1 MQSLEDT
8 QPTIPVTEPP
18 EFIRPEE
25 ADTPVSEGPGC
36 ATWGLIG
43 VLALGFAL
51 VIVLL
56 AALAGWTSGQRTAQA
71 NATTTQSAAIN
82 EQLNRLPGD
91 LASGNLE
98 LANARLQFLATLTPG
113 VTGLPDLMQTATAL
127 YLTRQPTATPP
138 ATATTA
144 ASPTVEAT
152 AETIAV
158 TRSATGDFDLPA
170 LFQEAQTAIS
180 LRDWE
185 TAIELLDVIIAA
197 DSAFETATVRGLM
210 AEALNTYALELFRTD
225 QLAEAIVYTDHAE
238 QLGTLAEGLN
248 FERLVAGYYLD
259 AVASIGI
266 SYPAAIEALR
276 QVYSLSPNYRGG
288 EIAQMLFDQ
297 YVGYGDA
304 LSQQGNFCA
313 AAPQYEAALSIQSS
327 GDIAGRRDT
336 ASTLCA
342 TITLTPPVLLTP
354 GTPASIAPVGVPGNG

>member
-8 QPTIPVTEPP
+8 QPTIPTTEPP
-18 EFIRPEE
+18 AFIRPEE
-25 ADTPVSEGPGC
+25 EETPLAEGPGC
-36 ATWGLIG
+36 ATWGLLG
-43 VLALGFAL
+43 VLVLGFAL

-56 AALAGWTSGQRTAQA
+56 AGLAGWTSGQRTAQT
-71 NATTTQSAAIN
+71 NATTTQSAAIS

-91 LASGNLE
+91 LASGSLE

-113 VTGLPDLMQTATAL
+113 VTGLPELMQTATAV

-138 ATATTA
+138 PTATTA
-144 ASPTVEAT
+144 ASPTIETT
-152 AETIAV
+152 AESIAV
-158 TRSATGDFDLPA
+158 TQSATGGYDLPA
-170 LFQEAQTAIS
+170 MLQQGQAAIAV
-180 LRDWE
+180 RDWPR
-185 TAIELLDVIIAA
+185 AIALLDVILAA
-197 DSAFETATVRGLM
+197 DSTYETATVRGLISD
-210 AEALNTYALELFRTD
+210 ALNSYALELFRSG
-225 QLAEAIVYTDHAE
+225 QLAEAIVVTDRAE
-238 QLGTLAEGLN
+238 QFGPLAEGLN

-259 AVASIGI
+259 AAASIGI

-288 EIAQMLFDQ
+288 EIAQLLFDQ

-342 TITLTPPVLLTP
+342 TITLTPPALLTP
-354 GTPASIAPVGVPGNG
+354 GTPASIAPVGVPEN